1 MKFAL
6 GETKL
11 GWVGI
16 AVEEGKIC
24 AATLSS
30 SREAAEEEM
39 AECGAIEPADG
50 AAAARLLDLM
60 RRATEGE
67 DVAVK
72 EVVRPA
78 GGTPFQRAVWQEM
91 LSIPHGTTIS
101 YGELAR
107 RVGKPG
113 AARAVGQAVGHNPIA
128 VLIPCHRVIGSD
140 GGLHGFGGGL
150 PLKRALL
157 RQEGLE
163 I

>member
-1 MKFAL
+1 MEFAL
-6 GETKL
+6 CETKL
-11 GWVGI
+11 GWVGVGI
-16 AVEEGKIC
+16 EDGKIC
-24 AATLSS
+24 AATVSS
-30 SREAAEEEM
+30 SREAAGEAM
-39 AECGAIEPADG
+39 ADRGAAEPADG
-50 AAAARLLDLM
+50 SGAASLLDLM
-60 RRATEGE
+60 RRAAEGE

-72 EVVRPA
+72 DVVQPV

-91 LSIPHGTTIS
+91 MSIPRGTTIS

-113 AARAVGQAVGHNPIA
+113 AARAVGQAVGRNPVA

-157 RQEGLE
+157 RQEGVR